1 MENTK
6 PSKLKVLYVSNR
18 HDTFYGVGHLSPR
31 RYLEVLASLDLP
43 DNFCCATA
51 AEAGN
56 IFSPRYTGFF
66 IGNKKGVLEK

>member
-51 AEAGN
+51 A
-56 IFSPRYTGFF
+56 PRRETYFHLVIQVFLSEIRKGF
-66 IGNKKGVLEK
+66 